1 MGRNQEQNEKA
12 KKSRR
17 EKILSSALELFS
29 TKGLSATKVSDIA
42 QRASMAQGLLYHYF
56 SSKEQIYVEI
66 VSTAFERLNSAC
78 HSLENNDW
86 PPHEKISR
94 ALETLIDSLDK
105 SPDSARY
112 HVLIAQAQLSEA
124 VPGEA
129 KAIIK
134 EKSAIPYEV
143 LSRIMTAGQRH
154 GSIRS
159 GSPDELA
166 TIFWTTIKGLAFHKA
181 VHGDSPLPLATLFHS
196 LFFKGVDEDG

>member
-17 EKILSSALELFS
+17 EKILSAALELYS

-66 VSTAFERLNSAC
+66 VATAFERLNGAC
-78 HSLENNDW
+78 HGLENNEW
-86 PPHEKISR
+86 PPDEKISQ
-94 ALETLIDSLDK
+94 ALETLIESIDK
-105 SPDSARY
+105 SPDAARY
-112 HVLIAQAQLSEA
+112 HVLFTQAQLSEA
-124 VPGEA
+124 VPTEA

-134 EKSAIPYEV
+134 EKSSIPYKV
-143 LSRIMTAGQRH
+143 LSRIMAAGQKL
-154 GSIRS
+154 GSIRA

-181 VHGDSPLPLATLFHS
+181 VHGTSPLPSAALFHS
-196 LFFKGVDEDG
+196 LFFQGDGENG